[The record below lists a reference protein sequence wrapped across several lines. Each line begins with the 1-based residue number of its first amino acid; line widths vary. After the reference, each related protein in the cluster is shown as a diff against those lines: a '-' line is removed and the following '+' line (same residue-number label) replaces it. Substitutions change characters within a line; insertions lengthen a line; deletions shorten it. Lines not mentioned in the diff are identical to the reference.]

1 MMNERLVLQP
11 LPTASTSA
19 STAQGKADLLE
30 ELIDLVGSPN
40 LDETLSKALG
50 IIVRR
55 LGAEAGSLL
64 FCLQSVHQV
73 RSGVFRP
80 AILNRIQNWEQT
92 IGRRLQ
98 ESVWR
103 ISDQTN
109 PSISISKLTNPPLM
123 LASVPLLSN
132 SNRVVGSLNLVLPS
146 GRELAA
152 EQRELLIRLA
162 RGVGQT
168 ATLVAELN
176 LAQQRLKQMGI
187 FYKVGQAL
195 MTTFDINRLL
205 SDAMQL
211 ATEVIDAG
219 AASLMLIDEKRDEL
233 VFEVSLGSRGHVLRQ
248 QRIPLDEGIA
258 GWVAR
263 HGQPA
268 IANDARTDP
277 RFSHRVDVRTGFLTQ
292 SIAAVPLKV
301 KGRVIG
307 VLEVLNKYAESGF
320 DDEDVQLMSAIAA
333 QAAIAIENAR
343 LYQQLRQERDHIIKA
358 QEEVRRE
365 LNRKLHDGPVQL
377 LSAISMSLDHLER
390 LIEFKP
396 EAVKGEI
403 AAIHSLVHQ
412 TTREARNILFE
423 LRPLILETQG
433 LVPALE
439 QYANQLRENESFT
452 LHFKA
457 VEPVNYHLNIAGTV
471 FSIVQEALNNVRRHA
486 NAHNVWLT
494 LETRN
499 EHFVVTVRDDG
510 KGFDIGKSDDGYEK
524 RGSFGIL
531 NMRERAALI
540 DAELQ
545 IESRTTPPN
554 RGTSIQLI
562 LPLPAA

>member
-1 MMNERLVLQP
+1 MNEKLSLQS
-11 LPTASTSA
+11 LSTASSSGAATQVKS
-19 STAQGKADLLE
+19 DLIE
-30 ELIDLVGSPN
+30 ELVDLVGSPN
-40 LDETLSKALG
+40 LDETLSRALG
-50 IIVRR
+50 IIVR
-55 LGAEAGSLL
+55 LFGAEAGSLL
-64 FCLQSVHQV
+64 FCNQSIHQV
-73 RSGVFRP
+73 RSGLFRP
-80 AILNRIQNWEQT
+80 GVLKRIQSWEQT
-92 IGRRLQ
+92 IGHRLQ
-98 ESVWR
+98 ERTWR
-103 ISDQTN
+103 LSDQAN
-109 PSISISKLTNPPLM
+109 LSVSSCKLTDPALT
-123 LASVPLLSN
+123 LVSVPLLSN
-132 SNRVVGSLNLVLPS
+132 TNRVVGSLSLVLSS
-146 GRELAA
+146 GREWAPQ
-152 EQRELLIRLA
+152 QRDLLIRLA
-162 RGVGQT
+162 RSVGQM

-176 LAQQRLKQMGI
+176 LAQQRLRQMGI
-187 FYKVGQAL
+187 FYKVGQVL

-219 AASLMLIDEKRDEL
+219 AASLMLIDEKREEL

-268 IANDARTDP
+268 ISNDARTDP

-307 VLEVLNKYAESGF
+307 VLEVLNKYAEAGF
-320 DDEDVQLMSAIAA
+320 DQEDVQIMSAIAA

-343 LYQQLRQERDHIIKA
+343 LYQQLRQERDHIIQA

-403 AAIHSLVHQ
+403 AAIHSLVQQ
-412 TTREARNILFE
+412 TTRDARNILFE

-439 QYANQLRENESFT
+439 QYASQLRETESFT
-452 LHFKA
+452 LHFKG
-457 VEPVNYHLNIAGTV
+457 VEPVNYHLNIAGTI

-486 NAHNVWLT
+486 NAHNVWLL

-499 EHFVVTVRDDG
+499 EYFVVTVRDDG
-510 KGFDIGKSDDGYEK
+510 KGFDVGKNDDGYEK
-524 RGSFGIL
+524 QGSFGIL
-531 NMRERAALI
+531 NMRERADLI
-540 DAELQ
+540 DAELL
-545 IESRTTPPN
+545 IESRPTPPN
-554 RGTSIQLI
+554 RGTSVQLI
-562 LPLPAA
+562 LPLPAV